1 MNNKLQ
7 KFYKYKTKIIRV
19 VDADTVDAILDL
31 GFGVNISRRFR
42 ITDFDAPETWRPRN
56 DKEEA
61 HGKKATN
68 RALEL
73 LLNKIV
79 IFTTSKRPGIYGR
92 YNTKITLENG
102 NDYATTMIN
111 EGFQKKESY

>member
-7 KFYKYKTKIIRV
+7 EFYKYKTKIVRV

-31 GFGVNISRRFR
+31 GFGVKISRRFR
-42 ITDFDAPETWRPRN
+42 VANFDAPETWRPQN

-61 HGKKATN
+61 HGRNATT

-73 LLNKIV
+73 LSNKHV
-79 IFTTSKRPGIYGR
+79 IFTTSKQPGIYGR
-92 YNTKITLENG
+92 YNAKITLEDG
-102 NDYATTMIN
+102 NDYATIMIN